1 MNPVIDFPTMP
12 PVDANDA
19 SLPKTQATFY
29 RLLHQWRTVDPE
41 ARSTVEQT
49 LWTIFGQT
57 QAIMILD
64 MSGFSKTA
72 NTQGILPA
80 LSRIQHM
87 NTIAVPQLEAQ
98 GGQVIKSEAD
108 NIFAIFPTVDA
119 AVAASFN
126 TFKSV
131 QAEGLNVAIGIG
143 YGSIFVIEDP
153 VQKDFFGDEVNLA
166 SKLGEDTAEGGELMI
181 TEAAYQQLQTP
192 DHRWA
197 EFHLGISGI
206 QMVAYQYQFEESDLS
221 A

>member
-1 MNPVIDFPTMP
+1 MNPAIDFQTVPL
-12 PVDANDA
+12 VAAHDS
-19 SLPKTQATFY
+19 SLQNTQATFY
-29 RLLHQWRTVDPE
+29 HLIHQWRTANVE
-41 ARSTVEQT
+41 TRSVVEQT
-49 LWTIFGQT
+49 LWATFGQT

-72 NTQGILPA
+72 NTKGILPA
-80 LSRIQHM
+80 LSMIQHM
-87 NTIAVPQLEAQ
+87 NAIAIPQLQTQ
-98 GGQVIKSEAD
+98 GGDIIKSEAD
-108 NIFAIFPTVDA
+108 NIFAIFPTVDLAITA
-119 AVAASFN
+119 AFN
-126 TFKSV
+126 TLQAV

-153 VQKDFFGDEVNLA
+153 VHKDFFGDEVNLA

-206 QMVAYQYQFEESDLS
+206 QMVAYQYQFEGSSLS